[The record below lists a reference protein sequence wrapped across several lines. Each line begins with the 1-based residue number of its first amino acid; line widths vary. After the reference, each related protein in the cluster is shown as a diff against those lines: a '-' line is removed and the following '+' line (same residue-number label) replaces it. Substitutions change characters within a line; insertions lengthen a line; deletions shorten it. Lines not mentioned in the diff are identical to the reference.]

1 MTNKLVGGW
10 MRYFGHPDSMVIDA
24 EGAFRGMAF
33 ETMTAQC
40 GIHLR
45 VVPPDAHY
53 QLGKVERHGQ
63 TIKWMVRRLVNQFAA
78 LTQTEMDVVVGMS
91 VFAKNTM
98 VRRSGA
104 SPAQWGFRQT
114 AKNSCSLAF

>member
-1 MTNKLVGGW
+1 MMQALIKCWNPCSRSEEDVTNKLVGGW

-45 VVPPDAHY
+45 VVPPDAH
-53 QLGKVERHGQ
+53 
-63 TIKWMVRRLVNQFAA
+63 
-78 LTQTEMDVVVGMS
+78 
-91 VFAKNTM
+91 
-98 VRRSGA
+98 
-104 SPAQWGFRQT
+104 
-114 AKNSCSLAF
+114 